1 MGRALSY
8 ASILFLAASAG
19 AEILPRTLT
28 NAAEFASKQ
37 YDYLVVGGGT
47 AGLAVAARL
56 SEDPK
61 ITVGVIEGGQY
72 MPNDPLIDTPRSAI
86 SLQGNPKYDW
96 MFETTPQPNL
106 NNRVIPIPR
115 GKGLGGSS
123 MINLMVFN
131 RASKK
136 EYDAWGEVGNTG
148 WSWKDLLPYMKKA
161 ERFTSTD
168 PFRANSSGPS
178 GIYPSQG
185 QNGPIAASFNDWY
198 SDMTTPYNQAMV
210 NSGVPMNY
218 DPDSGNPFGQYN
230 SATAVNR
237 TTGKRSY
244 AGTTYFAYNAE
255 RPNFVVL
262 TGAQATKID
271 FENPTVTGGKLR
283 ATGVSF
289 VSNSTDY
296 SAYARKE
303 VILSAGAIQSP
314 QILELSGIGNST
326 ILRALGIS
334 PLIDLPGV
342 GEDLQDH
349 PFISAS
355 YELKPGK
362 TTFDILRN
370 NATFAAEAQ
379 AQYANTHDGIYATTI
394 SILSFVDLKTFVSST
409 KLNAMRKQ
417 LDQEIAAS
425 KPSRL
430 QEKQYQIQKSW
441 INQKLGHVEF
451 IFNPGYFGAGPPKA
465 NTSYVAMLMILQH
478 PFSRGSVHI
487 NSSDPLAKPT
497 FDPRYF
503 SKSFDQD
510 SLVEALKFSM
520 KVAQTEPLASS
531 IVARQDPPPNVVTDA
546 DLLTYAKTYTRTI
559 HHPIGTAAM
568 AAKEL
573 GGVVGPDLKVYGT
586 ANLRIVDASI
596 IPLHMGTHLSRTVYG
611 IAEKAAAM
619 IKSG

>member
-198 SDMTTPYNQAMV
+198 SDMTTPYNQAM
-210 NSGVPMNY
+210 
-218 DPDSGNPFGQYN
+218 DSGNPFGQYN

-503 SKSFDQD
+503 SKSFG
-510 SLVEALKFSM
+510 
-520 KVAQTEPLASS
+520 
-531 IVARQDPPPNVVTDA
+531 PPPNVVTDA